1 MFSELQARYVI
12 CRPLRMLATLAFAI
26 WLVLSLTACG
36 NTRALSHRPTEM
48 SVQDTAAVKQ
58 SAQSY
63 FANLYAGDRLTA
75 LGYGDR
81 HSREDQTLRNKYDKL
96 VDLGAKV
103 DAVKTDSTRVIAI
116 VDGIEQGTVFEGS
129 TESTAVLTTNKIMDR
144 GFVKEDGEWRI
155 DYKTIKSLS
164 EGGYIKE

>member
-1 MFSELQARYVI
+1 MQAMGSQH
-12 CRPLRMLATLAFAI
+12 L
-26 WLVLSLTACG
+26 
-36 NTRALSHRPTEM
+36 N
-48 SVQDTAAVKQ
+48 
-58 SAQSY
+58 
-63 FANLYAGDRLTA
+63 
-75 LGYGDR
+75 YGDR

-116 VDGIEQGTVFEGS
+116 VDSIEQGTVFEGS
-129 TESTAVLTTNKIMDR
+129 TESTAVLTTNKIMDL

-164 EGGYIKE
+164 EGEYIKE